1 MMQDIAR
8 ILVEAVVLVT
18 GHCVLWV
25 LTLGRWRP
33 PYGPW
38 RRRSALG
45 QDGGDF
51 LAAFV
56 GVLFWVGVLVGFGL
70 LFAG

>member
-1 MMQDIAR
+1 MLDVAKVLIEA
-8 ILVEAVVLVT
+8 LVCAT
-18 GHCVLWV
+18 GHGVLWV

-33 PYGPW
+33 PYGRW
-38 RRRSALG
+38 RRQSAVSNLG
-45 QDGGDF
+45 GRV

-56 GVLFWVGVLVGFGL
+56 GMLFWGGVLIGLGL